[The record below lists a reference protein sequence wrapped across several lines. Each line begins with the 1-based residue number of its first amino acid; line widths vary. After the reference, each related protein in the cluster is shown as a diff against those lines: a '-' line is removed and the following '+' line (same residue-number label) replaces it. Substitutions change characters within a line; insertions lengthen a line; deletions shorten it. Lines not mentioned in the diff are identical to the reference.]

1 MYSKVNNFIIHI
13 CDLYHATFPGLLKV
27 IFSIDSM
34 KIDSFKLVHLIH
46 NNLKKESLKGAVQS
60 VLRMCDVSN
69 VGDPTCKQTLTE

>member
-46 NNLKKESLKGAVQS
+46 NNLKKEIA
-60 VLRMCDVSN
+60 
-69 VGDPTCKQTLTE
+69 